1 MFPVPRQT
9 TPPPGGTGGLSDRA
23 SRSRARW
30 CAPALVALL
39 AGQAAATAQTAAPTT
54 PVSSEAARGNAS
66 RLVLTLD
73 EALALAESRSEQV
86 AIAAAGVERARGG
99 QLRARSERLPQVFG
113 SASYD
118 RALASEFEGIFDD
131 GFFGDEGS
139 DELDLPFGRKDT
151 YRLNLGFSQALY
163 AGGRIAAGEEQARL
177 ASQSAA
183 TSLGSTRAQLA
194 LDISRAYLDAA
205 LTDRFVAIA
214 EASYAQASRAFEQT
228 RAQREAGR
236 QSEFDLLRAQ
246 VDRDTL
252 QPDVIRQRANRD
264 IAYLQLKQLLEIPVS
279 TDLQLALDLE
289 AETVVAERLAAA
301 IAAAEAG
308 LDTRARSG
316 ITLAENA
323 VAATEAGVRI
333 ARSQRLPAVNL
344 VSTYGLVN
352 YSGLPAFDDFRD
364 NWTVGAVVQVP
375 IFTGGRIKGDEIAAR
390 ADLEEARQLEKLS
403 RELADLDAESARQEL
418 LAARAA
424 WEASGGTIR
433 QAARA
438 YEIAE
443 LRYKEGLSTQLELS
457 DARLLLQQA
466 RTNRAVAGRD
476 LQLARVRLALL
487 PDLPLT
493 TPGAS
498 GASAA
503 GQRLSTAL
511 AATGTFRQTT
521 GAAASAASSGA
532 QQR

>member
-1 MFPVPRQT
+1 MSQLHRM
-9 TPPPGGTGGLSDRA
+9 RA
-23 SRSRARW
+23 AFSRTARHATW
-30 CAPALVALL
+30 APAWAGPMCALALVAVPV
-39 AGQAAATAQTAAPTT
+39 AAAAQAAT
-54 PVSSEAARGNAS
+54 PVTSPI
-66 RLVLTLD
+66 VLTLD
-73 EALALAESRSEQV
+73 EALALAEARSEQV
-86 AIAAAGVERARGG
+86 AIAAAAVERARGG
-99 QLRARSERLPQVFG
+99 QLRARSERLPQLAG

-118 RALASEFEGIFDD
+118 RSLASEYEGLFDD
-131 GFFGDEGS
+131 GFFGGEGS
-139 DELDLPFGRKDT
+139 DNVDLPFGRKDT

-163 AGGRIAAGEEQARL
+163 AGGRITAQEEQARL
-177 ASQSAA
+177 SRASAA
-183 TSLGSTRAQLA
+183 TSLESTRAQLA
-194 LDISRAYLDAA
+194 LDAARAYFDAA
-205 LTDRFVAIA
+205 LSDRYVAIA
-214 EASYAQASRAFEQT
+214 EASYDQADRAYEQT

-252 QPDVIRQRANRD
+252 QPDVIRQRANRE
-264 IAYLQLKQLLEIPVS
+264 IAYLQLKQLLEIPPS
-279 TDLQLALDLE
+279 TELQLALDLE
-289 AETVVAERLAAA
+289 AEGVVAERLASA

-308 LDTRARSG
+308 LDARTRSG
-316 ITLAENA
+316 VTLADNA
-323 VAATEAGVRI
+323 VAANDAGVRI

-352 YSGLPAFDDFRD
+352 YSGLPAFGDFRT
-364 NWTVGAVVQVP
+364 NWTLGAIMQVP

-390 ADLEEARQLEKLS
+390 ADLEEARQLAKLS

-418 LAARAA
+418 VAARAT

-487 PDLPLT
+487 PELPLT

-511 AATGTFRQTT
+511 AATGTFGQTT
-521 GAAASAASSGA
+521 GAAASAASSSGA

>member
-1 MFPVPRQT
+1 VWAGRVCALAVLAVPVAAGAQT
-9 TPPPGGTGGLSDRA
+9 PSPGTHGPG
-23 SRSRARW
+23 
-30 CAPALVALL
+30 APAL
-39 AGQAAATAQTAAPTT
+39 AGP
-54 PVSSEAARGNAS
+54 AS
-66 RLVLTLD
+66 LVLTLD
-73 EALALAESRSEQV
+73 EALVLAEARSEQV
-86 AIAAAGVERARGG
+86 AISAAGVERARGG
-99 QLRARSERLPQVFG
+99 QLRARSERMPQLFG

-118 RALASEFEGIFDD
+118 RALASEFEGLFDD
-131 GFFGDEGS
+131 GFFGDGS
-139 DELDLPFGRKDT
+139 GDNLDLPFGRKDT

-163 AGGRIAAGEEQARL
+163 AGGRIKAQEEQARL
-177 ASQSAA
+177 ASASAA

-194 LDISRAYLDAA
+194 LDVSRAYFEAA

-214 EASYAQASRAFEQT
+214 EASYEQANRAFEQT

-246 VDRDTL
+246 VERDTIE
-252 QPDVIRQRANRD
+252 PNVIRQRANRE
-264 IAYLQLKQLLEIPVS
+264 IAYLQLKQLLEIPAA
-279 TDLQLALDLE
+279 TDLRLALDLE
-289 AETVVAERLAAA
+289 ADGAVAERLAGA

-316 ITLAENA
+316 VALAGNA
-323 VAATEAGVRI
+323 VAASEAGVRI
-333 ARSQRLPAVNL
+333 ARSQRLPAVSL
-344 VSTYGLVN
+344 VSSYGLVN

-364 NWTVGAVVQVP
+364 NWTLGAVMQVP

-418 LAARAA
+418 IAARAA
-424 WEASGGTIR
+424 WDASGGTIR

-476 LQLARVRLALL
+476 LQLARIRLALL

-493 TPGAS
+493 TPGAA
-498 GASAA
+498 GAAAA
-503 GQRLSTAL
+503 GQRISTAL
-511 AATGTFRQTT
+511 SATGTFRQTT
-521 GAAASAASSGA
+521 GAAASAAASGA
-532 QQR
+532 SQR

>member
-1 MFPVPRQT
+1 MPAAPPVKTAPARVSRLCPRRALAAALAASALTLAGPASAAAQGSPPVA
-9 TPPPGGTGGLSDRA
+9 PPPG
-23 SRSRARW
+23 
-30 CAPALVALL
+30 
-39 AGQAAATAQTAAPTT
+39 
-54 PVSSEAARGNAS
+54 AS

-86 AIAAAGVERARGG
+86 AIAAAGVERARGV
-99 QLRARSERLPQVFG
+99 QLRARSERLPQLFG

-118 RALASEFEGIFDD
+118 RALASEFEGLFED
-131 GFFGDEGS
+131 GFFGDESSG
-139 DELDLPFGRKDT
+139 EIDLPFGRKDT
-151 YRLNLGFSQALY
+151 YRVNLGLSQALY
-163 AGGRIAAGEEQARL
+163 AGGRIEAQERQARL
-177 ASQSAA
+177 AGASAA
-183 TSLGSTRAQLA
+183 TSLDSARAQLA
-194 LDISRAYLDAA
+194 LDVSRAYLDAA
-205 LTDRFVAIA
+205 LSDRFVAIA
-214 EASYAQASRAFEQT
+214 EASYEQASRAFEQT

-252 QPDVIRQRANRD
+252 QPDVIRQRATRD
-264 IAYLQLKQLLEIPVS
+264 IAYLQLKQLLEVPAS
-279 TDLQLALDLE
+279 SDLQLALDLE
-289 AETVVAERLAAA
+289 ANAAVAERLASAV
-301 IAAAEAG
+301 AAAEAG
-308 LDTRARSG
+308 LDARTRSG
-316 ITLAENA
+316 VTLAQNT

-352 YSGLPAFDDFRD
+352 YSGLPAFADFRT
-364 NWTVGAVVQVP
+364 NWSLGAVVQVP
-375 IFTGGRIKGDEIAAR
+375 VFTGGRIKGDEIAAR

-418 LAARAA
+418 VAARAA
-424 WEASGGTIR
+424 WEASEGTIR

-487 PDLPLT
+487 PALPLT
-493 TPGAS
+493 TPGAA

-511 AATGTFRQTT
+511 SATGAFRPSSS
-521 GAAASAASSGA
+521 GAASAASSGA